1 MTEVLEKD
9 CLCEGLGAPALLSA
23 GETPRRNLKAV
34 TICPGPNLAYFKGSF
49 SLKEMVDHIYGKV
62 NLTLDPERPHVF
74 VKELQLYLQH
84 LRTDIENALPEN
96 GKKMEVYINKFKKNL
111 SEGIAYYQD
120 MKSSWSMDNALVLER
135 VKAQLAEMKL
145 KLQLV

>member
-1 MTEVLEKD
+1 
-9 CLCEGLGAPALLSA
+9 
-23 GETPRRNLKAV
+23 
-34 TICPGPNLAYFKGSF
+34 
-49 SLKEMVDHIYGKV
+49 
-62 NLTLDPERPHVF
+62 
-74 VKELQLYLQH
+74 
-84 LRTDIENALPEN
+84 
-96 GKKMEVYINKFKKNL
+96 MEVYINKFKKNL

>member
-1 MTEVLEKD
+1 
-9 CLCEGLGAPALLSA
+9 
-23 GETPRRNLKAV
+23 
-34 TICPGPNLAYFKGSF
+34 
-49 SLKEMVDHIYGKV
+49 MVDHIYGKV

-145 KLQLV
+145 KLQLA